1 MQAWPTRRN
10 RISSSNKIRTASTSG
25 RRAVT
30 VQTEHGSAS
39 HVTPLARS
47 DRRGRFGSLRWVAIV
62 SLALFVPL
70 VANASPTYWIQVHP
84 LQIGRTALGATSGPC
99 EGDSSATCLY
109 AIAGSDGSNV
119 RGVVEMYSPSAD
131 TWTAVAALQRNR
143 ARLGATSGPC
153 YDTGKT
159 CLYAIGG
166 EDSLGNSL
174 SSVEQMRPS
183 NSVGDVGANRW
194 VDVASLQTPRG
205 SLTAT
210 SGLCTNNFSATCLY
224 AIGGADVSRTVLSS
238 VEMYTPGNDSWTYA
252 PSLQMARYSLAATSG
267 PCPHNSINNCLYA
280 IGGYGSGGSNTLK
293 SVEYYS
299 FGFGAWSYAA
309 PMYTARAALAATNG
323 PCQNNPGTT
332 CLYAIG
338 GYSANGALLNSVE
351 MYNPSSDTWTTV
363 EPLIQARSYLAA
375 ASGPCSGNL
384 STTCPYAIGGEDA
397 NGASLNLVEM
407 YGSIL
412 GPTAAWVSRFTAQ
425 RRGETVSFH
434 WKLVHSTGVA
444 GFALYGGQTRL
455 NTRTIAV
462 HAAAAYHSTVHWSGP
477 GRFTLRVLLTNGQF
491 VTVPAR

>member
-1 MQAWPTRRN
+1 MP
-10 RISSSNKIRTASTSG
+10 
-25 RRAVT
+25 AVA
-30 VQTEHGSAS
+30 VQTEHESAGQ
-39 HVTPLARS
+39 VTALTGS
-47 DRRGRFGSLRWVAIV
+47 DRRRRFGSLRWVAIV

-70 VANASPTYWIQVHP
+70 VANASPTYPTYWIQVHP

-143 ARLGATSGPC
+143 ARLGATSGTC
-153 YDTGKT
+153 SDTGTT

-166 EDSLGNSL
+166 EDSHSNAL

-183 NSVGDVGANRW
+183 NSVFDVTANRW

-205 SLTAT
+205 SLAVT

-224 AIGGADVSRTVLSS
+224 AIGGDDVGGAVLSS
-238 VEMYTPGNDSWTYA
+238 VEMYTPANDTWTYA
-252 PSLQMARYSLAATSG
+252 PSLQMARYSSAATSG

-280 IGGYGSGGSNTLK
+280 IGGYGSGGSNTMN

-309 PMYTARAALAATNG
+309 PMHTARAALAATNG
-323 PCQNNPGTT
+323 ACENNPSTT

-351 MYNPSSDTWTTV
+351 MFDPSSDTWTTV
-363 EPLIQARSYLAA
+363 EPLIRARSSLAA
-375 ASGPCSGNL
+375 ASGPCGGSHL
-384 STTCPYAIGGEDA
+384 SATCPYAIGGEDA

-407 YGSIL
+407 YD
-412 GPTAAWVSRFTAQ
+412 GPFSSPTVARVSRFTAQ

-434 WKLVHSTGVA
+434 WKLAHSTGVA
-444 GFALYGGQTRL
+444 GFTLYTGQTRL

-462 HAAAAYHSTVHWSGP
+462 HAAAAYHVTVHWSGP
-477 GRFTLRVLLTNGQF
+477 ARFTLRVLLTNGRS